1 VTIQCEYAKQ
11 GNALTGDIELQLA
24 NHAEKAVTL
33 MVTGHGYQS
42 GDHSIVI
49 APGENQGLPLALA
62 QSHRWYD
69 FSLTIAGADR
79 FLRRFAGRVE
89 TGESGF
95 SDPVM
100 GRVAV

>member
-1 VTIQCEYAKQ
+1 
-11 GNALTGDIELQLA
+11 
-24 NHAEKAVTL
+24 

-42 GDHSIVI
+42 GDHRIVI